1 MITRILGNK
10 WVSNTFIL
18 KAIGYRLSSG
28 SLMFLVGVIYF
39 ILINTTLYPVL
50 EAIFDK
56 VGFTN
61 YAPPSE
67 RVYDK

>member
-1 MITRILGNK
+1 
-10 WVSNTFIL
+10 
-18 KAIGYRLSSG
+18 
-28 SLMFLVGVIYF
+28 MFLVGIIYF

-50 EAIFDK
+50 EAIFER